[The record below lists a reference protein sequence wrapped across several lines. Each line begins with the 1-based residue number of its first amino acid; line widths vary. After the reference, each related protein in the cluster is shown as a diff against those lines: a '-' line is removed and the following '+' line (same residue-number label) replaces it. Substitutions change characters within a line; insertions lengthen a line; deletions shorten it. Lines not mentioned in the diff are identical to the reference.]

1 MDTVVPGNS
10 QFQWSIIGSD
20 MPSALGLVELVMHM
34 LKILELEYLLVELV
48 MHMLKIVVQQFVLLL
63 IRVFNHSTWK
73 AEDQDML
80 KFLVLSMQWL
90 SEVCWYE

>member
-1 MDTVVPGNS
+1 
-10 QFQWSIIGSD
+10 
-20 MPSALGLVELVMHM
+20 MHM

-48 MHMLKIVVQQFVLLL
+48 MNMLKIVVQQFVLLL

-73 AEDQDML
+73 AKDQNML
-80 KFLVLSMQWL
+80 KFLVVSMQWL